1 MAQIQINWKVG
12 DRSMPDLGNINI
24 EVDADVT
31 KAINALDRLSKNLNT
46 ISKAFSGLNTSGL
59 GNFISG
65 INHLSKAMINF
76 NNSGVKTQDFTR
88 LAKNINAL
96 ANVNNAGLTSV
107 ANGITQIN
115 ASIASLSNVGQ
126 NANNMAVLANAISR
140 LGYKNVSNAI
150 TNIPRLATSLNQLFV
165 TLSKSPQVSQNIISM
180 TNAIAN
186 LATQGSK
193 VGTASNALVSGL
205 QNTHKVA
212 DKTGK
217 KMNSLASAF
226 GKFYASY
233 FLVIRGIKGLMGSIE
248 GTTDYLEA
256 YNYYTVATE
265 KVTSEWNTS
274 AEELTNTLNKLSGL
288 KIEVDAEGKGLLS
301 ESGAKNLGLNI
312 KEITQ
317 YASQLVSVTN
327 SLGLAGETS
336 ISTASALTRLAG
348 DISSLF
354 NIDYSQAATNLQSG
368 LIGQSRALYK
378 FGIDITNNT
387 LQQYAFAEGIEKSVT
402 EMGQGEK
409 MMLRLL
415 AILDQSKVSWG
426 DLANTIESPA
436 NMIRQFKNN
445 VSELGTVFGQLFIPM
460 LQRVMPIING
470 VTIALKG
477 LFTNIAGF
485 AGIELDL
492 GSFGQGYSDLEENL
506 DGVGDAY
513 EDVTNKTKEWK
524 NELYGFDE
532 IEKQSDITAPSLTTE
547 GQDTIDLSDSI
558 QKALA
563 DYDKVWNEAFGK
575 MENNALN
582 ISKNISK
589 ALQPLEDIFAD
600 LFSGDFAGAGE
611 NTGLLA
617 MNILNYFTDAI
628 ESVEWDEL
636 GENVADY
643 INGVFESIDGRDIA
657 KGINAFADMFWDT
670 FSNLLK
676 NVDYWEIIKT
686 IGEVLLNLDWVTIG
700 KLFLAKKGISL
711 GKDLFSGLLTGFKG
725 GFNANVFLG
734 GNIPNVMNG
743 VGTLLGQSI
752 VKGLKSPLMAIPAV
766 IGYALNSTSN
776 YYEDLAEDYADF
788 GSISDEVQGKLDNL
802 KSKIDEINGT
812 SLDINTDFG
821 ASDDEIESIE
831 TLAGKYFNLK
841 EKVYLT
847 SSEQALLNSYRDALV
862 KSNPAFEQIL
872 NDNSLRY
879 EDQKKAIEDI
889 ISELKKKARMES
901 ASALIS
907 KAGENVFNA
916 ENVVAEAKEE
926 FEAQKQVVLDLDKEI
941 KAGQAEIEK
950 LLKKITSGKG
960 DINDYK
966 KLVELTKKYNT
977 AIFSESM
984 KAEYGWDLSAYE
996 GIGSVVETL
1005 RDEVK
1010 ERDALNDKYIEA
1022 KDALNNVNWELD
1034 YYVSVAEGVIDADMT
1049 MYDYKQKINEE
1060 NYILEQTSA
1069 AAASAYEDME
1079 KRAET
1084 ASKNTLNTMQNN
1096 VTETSNKMST
1106 VVQNFD
1112 KATGGVISGVVKAV
1126 NQTKTEM
1133 DKLLKPKVGVE
1144 LYNQWFNL
1152 AYKLGERYND
1162 GWKAIKTV
1170 IVTTLDGIYNYT
1182 PVSTRQELSPSL
1194 AMLVNT
1200 NGSKLNQPQSTYSA
1214 YDYFLAQSGQQ
1225 QTQQQPQNM
1234 LFNITIGGK
1243 EVTDY
1248 VITDVNNRTMQ
1259 TGRNPFGF

>member
-1 MAQIQINWKVG
+1 
-12 DRSMPDLGNINI
+12 
-24 EVDADVT
+24 
-31 KAINALDRLSKNLNT
+31 
-46 ISKAFSGLNTSGL
+46 
-59 GNFISG
+59 
-65 INHLSKAMINF
+65 
-76 NNSGVKTQDFTR
+76 
-88 LAKNINAL
+88 
-96 ANVNNAGLTSV
+96 
-107 ANGITQIN
+107 
-115 ASIASLSNVGQ
+115 
-126 NANNMAVLANAISR
+126 
-140 LGYKNVSNAI
+140 
-150 TNIPRLATSLNQLFV
+150 
-165 TLSKSPQVSQNIISM
+165 
-180 TNAIAN
+180 
-186 LATQGSK
+186 
-193 VGTASNALVSGL
+193 
-205 QNTHKVA
+205 
-212 DKTGK
+212 
-217 KMNSLASAF
+217 
-226 GKFYASY
+226 
-233 FLVIRGIKGLMGSIE
+233 
-248 GTTDYLEA
+248 
-256 YNYYTVATE
+256 
-265 KVTSEWNTS
+265 
-274 AEELTNTLNKLSGL
+274 
-288 KIEVDAEGKGLLS
+288 
-301 ESGAKNLGLNI
+301 
-312 KEITQ
+312 
-317 YASQLVSVTN
+317 
-327 SLGLAGETS
+327 
-336 ISTASALTRLAG
+336 
-348 DISSLF
+348 
-354 NIDYSQAATNLQSG
+354 
-368 LIGQSRALYK
+368 
-378 FGIDITNNT
+378 
-387 LQQYAFAEGIEKSVT
+387 
-402 EMGQGEK
+402 
-409 MMLRLL
+409 
-415 AILDQSKVSWG
+415 
-426 DLANTIESPA
+426 
-436 NMIRQFKNN
+436 MIRQFKNN

-492 GSFGQGYSDLEENL
+492 GSFGQGYSDLEEDL
-506 DGVGDAY
+506 SGVGDAY

-547 GQDTIDLSDSI
+547 GQDTIDLTDSI

-563 DYDKVWNEAFGK
+563 DYDKVWNEAFSK

-643 INGVFESIDGRDIA
+643 INGVFKSIDGRDIA

-676 NVDYWEIIKT
+676 NVDYGEIIKT

-711 GKDLFSGLLTGFKG
+711 GKDLFSGLLGGFKG
-725 GFNANVFLG
+725 SFSNTSVFFSGGLG
-734 GNIPNVMNG
+734 AKATNI
-743 VGTLLGQSI
+743 GTILGQYI
-752 VKGLKSPLMAIPAV
+752 MQGVKSPLMAIPAAV
-766 IGYALNSTSN
+766 GYILNSTSN

-831 TLAGKYFNLK
+831 ILAGKYFDLK
-841 EKVYLT
+841 EKVNLT
-847 SSEQALLNSYRDALV
+847 ASEQNLLNGYRDALV
-862 KSNPAFEQIL
+862 KSNPAFEKIL
-872 NDNSLRY
+872 SDNNLRY
-879 EDQKKAIEDI
+879 DEQKKAIQDI
-889 ISELKKKARMES
+889 TTELKTKARMES
-901 ASALIS
+901 ASALITE
-907 KAGENVFNA
+907 AGKNVFDA
-916 ENVVAEAKEE
+916 ENLVSEIGAE
-926 FEAQKQVVLDLDKEI
+926 FEAQKQVVLDLDNEI

-950 LLKKITSGKG
+950 LI
-960 DINDYK
+960 K
-966 KLVELTKKYNT
+966 KLKTSYDPADERKLHELVKKYNT
-977 AIFSESM
+977 AIFSQEM
-984 KAEYGWDLSAYE
+984 ETKYDTDLSPIE
-996 GIGSVVETL
+996 GIGSVVEAY
-1005 RDEVK
+1005 RDEIQ

-1022 KDALNNVNWELD
+1022 KKLLDDVNWELD
-1034 YYVSVAEGVIDADMT
+1034 YYVGVAEGVIDADMT
-1049 MYDYKQKINEE
+1049 MYDYKQKMNEE
-1060 NYILEQTSA
+1060 QKKLAQTSDEA
-1069 AAASAYEDME
+1069 AKAQEDMSS
-1079 KRAET
+1079 RSET
-1084 ASKNTLNTMQNN
+1084 ANKNALNTLSNN
-1096 VTETSNKMST
+1096 VSETSGKMNT
-1106 VVQNFD
+1106 ALQVFD
-1112 KATGGVISGVVKAV
+1112 KATGGVIKAV

-1152 AYKLGERYND
+1152 AYKLGEKYNE

-1214 YDYFLAQSGQQ
+1214 YDYFLAQSRQQ
-1225 QTQQQPQNM
+1225 QTQQQPQGM